1 MKEKQKI
8 INKKFTK
15 GFTLLEL
22 LVVVLII
29 GVLAAIAL
37 PQYNM
42 AVAKSKYNTIK
53 TMTEDLVSSVERY
66 YLATN
71 TKPTNLEDLDIE
83 IEGEYKNNSKL
94 RKILPN
100 GAECGFNYGTD
111 DFQEI
116 VCITKVNGK
125 TMYYLST
132 FYYKISKQ
140 ERLCY
145 ASTNITDITNKLCQ
159 IETGKNSPTSSCQSY
174 YCPYEY

>member
-1 MKEKQKI
+1 MKNQIKQ
-8 INKKFTK
+8 NKFNK

-42 AVAKSKYNTIK
+42 AVAKSKYNSIK
-53 TMTEDLVSSVERY
+53 TITENIVSSVERY
-66 YLATN
+66 YLSTN
-71 TKPTNLEDLDIE
+71 SKPTNLGVLDID

-116 VCITKVNGK
+116 VCLTKVNGK
-125 TMYYLST
+125 NMYYIST
-132 FYYKISKQ
+132 VYYKIPKQ
-140 ERLCY
+140 EKLCY

-159 IETGKNSPTSSCQSY
+159 IETGKNSPTSSCQNY